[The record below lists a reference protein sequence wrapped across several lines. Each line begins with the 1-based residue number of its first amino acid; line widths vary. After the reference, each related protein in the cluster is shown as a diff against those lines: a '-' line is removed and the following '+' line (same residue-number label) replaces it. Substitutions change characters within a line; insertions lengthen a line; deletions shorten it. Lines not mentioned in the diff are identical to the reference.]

1 MVALCSDDSRLR
13 ELSITTTMENTM
25 KKNAYVI
32 QTYNKDDNA
41 WEDSYAYATRTLY
54 PIDQSGSKMSREEYD
69 LGYLQSQEHMYK
81 LTMKHLNNGLNMN
94 QINKRIRVKFKYTST
109 FDYIEAG
116 YSYNYSATHIP
127 KD

>member
-1 MVALCSDDSRLR
+1 
-13 ELSITTTMENTM
+13 
-25 KKNAYVI
+25 
-32 QTYNKDDNA
+32 
-41 WEDSYAYATRTLY
+41 
-54 PIDQSGSKMSREEYD
+54 MSREEYD

-81 LTMKHLNNGLNMN
+81 LTIEHLNNGLNMN
-94 QINKRIRVKFKYTST
+94 QINKQIRVKFKYTST